1 MSNESTSAVSKP
13 LETSDLDTE
22 TGQEEPVEVGLVRD
36 AQSGDPEAFAEL
48 VRKYQ
53 RRAVSLAYRLLGNIE
68 DAGDVSQEA
77 FIRAYRHLS
86 QLDDPSRFGAW
97 FLRVVSNLSLN
108 YRRSRKSRSA
118 ISLDDVEAV
127 ERAATFRSGGFPRR
141 LKPAAHF
148 AGGGAVGLEDGG
160 GPLAN
165 ELHEA
170 ITQALEH
177 LPEAAAY
184 VGPVQCRRAAAKA
197 GCGYPRMQR
206 RVGEVERFSGPAEAQ
221 GDAQG
226 LLLIVDWRACF
237 VTL

>member
-1 MSNESTSAVSKP
+1 MSNESTSEVSKP
-13 LETSDLDTE
+13 LGTSDLDTE
-22 TGQEEPVEVGLVRD
+22 TGQEESAEVELVRS

-48 VRKYQ
+48 VRRYQ

-108 YRRSRKSRSA
+108 YRRSRKSKSA
-118 ISLDDVEAV
+118 VSLDDVEAV
-127 ERAATFRSGGFPRR
+127 ERAATFRSGGFPRT
-141 LKPAAHF
+141 LKPAAHL

-160 GPLAN
+160 GPLAD

-170 ITQALEH
+170 ITQALEC
-177 LPEAAAY
+177 LPD
-184 VGPVQCRRAAAKA
+184 K
-197 GCGYPRMQR
+197 QR
-206 RVGEVERFSGPAEAQ
+206 LA
-221 GDAQG
+221 
-226 LLLIVDWRACF
+226 LLLFSVEGMPQKQVADILECSVELVKWNVFQARQKLKEMLKDF
-237 VTL
+237 F

>member
-1 MSNESTSAVSKP
+1 MSNESTSEVSKP
-13 LETSDLDTE
+13 LGTSDLDTE
-22 TGQEEPVEVGLVRD
+22 TGQEESVEVGLVRD

-48 VRKYQ
+48 VRRYQ

-118 ISLDDVEAV
+118 VSLDDVEAV

-160 GPLAN
+160 GPLAD

-170 ITQALEH
+170 ITQALER
-177 LPEAAAY
+177 LPD
-184 VGPVQCRRAAAKA
+184 K
-197 GCGYPRMQR
+197 QR
-206 RVGEVERFSGPAEAQ
+206 LA
-221 GDAQG
+221 
-226 LLLIVDWRACF
+226 LLLFSVEGLPQKQVADILECSVELVKWNVFQARQKLKEMLKDF
-237 VTL
+237 F

>member
-13 LETSDLDTE
+13 LGTSDLDTE
-22 TGQEEPVEVGLVRD
+22 TGQEESVEVGLVRD

-48 VRKYQ
+48 VRRYQ

-118 ISLDDVEAV
+118 VSLDDVEAV
-127 ERAATFRSGGFPRR
+127 ERTATFRSGGFPRT
-141 LKPAAHF
+141 LKPAAHL

-160 GPLAN
+160 GPLAD
-165 ELHEA
+165 ELQEA
-170 ITQALEH
+170 ITQALER
-177 LPEAAAY
+177 LPD
-184 VGPVQCRRAAAKA
+184 K
-197 GCGYPRMQR
+197 QR
-206 RVGEVERFSGPAEAQ
+206 LA
-221 GDAQG
+221 
-226 LLLIVDWRACF
+226 LLLFSVEGMPQKQVADILECSVELVKWNVFQARQKLKEMLKDF
-237 VTL
+237 F

>member
-1 MSNESTSAVSKP
+1 MSNESTSEVSKP
-13 LETSDLDTE
+13 LGTSDLDTE
-22 TGQEEPVEVGLVRD
+22 TDQEESVEVGLVRD

-48 VRKYQ
+48 VRRYQ

-118 ISLDDVEAV
+118 VSLDDVEAV
-127 ERAATFRSGGFPRR
+127 ERAATFRSGGFPRT
-141 LKPAAHF
+141 LKPAAHS
-148 AGGGAVGLEDGG
+148 AGSGAVGLEDGG
-160 GPLAN
+160 GPLAD

-170 ITQALEH
+170 ITQALER
-177 LPEAAAY
+177 LPD
-184 VGPVQCRRAAAKA
+184 K
-197 GCGYPRMQR
+197 QR
-206 RVGEVERFSGPAEAQ
+206 LA
-221 GDAQG
+221 
-226 LLLIVDWRACF
+226 LLLFSVEGMPQKQVADILECSVELVKWNVFQARQKLKEMLKDF
-237 VTL
+237 F